1 MSAAEAGRV
10 PVTVSPLTS
19 REITM
24 AVAAVVIHMVA
35 MIPGYNEDDTFQATE
50 WLIIFAIS
58 AVVAAVVFWF
68 PVRMASTGWAMG
80 LAVCALVSVL
90 AFWAGLTLPLA
101 AGAVALA
108 LRSRARG
115 DRPGLAQAA
124 LAVAVLAV
132 IALAAIIIGDAI
144 ASD

>member
-1 MSAAEAGRV
+1 MSETETGRV

-35 MIPGYNEDDTFQATE
+35 MIPGYNEDDKFQATE
-50 WLIIFAIS
+50 WLVIFAIS

-68 PVRMASTGWAMG
+68 PVRLASTGWAMG

-108 LRSRARG
+108 LRARDRG

-124 LAVAVLAV
+124 MAVAVLAV

-144 ASD
+144 AND